1 MTWLANRARR
11 VPGIGLVGSLSL
23 CASLCAVAA
32 SQTFEINSSGQVNS
46 APAKQTKAARKKGSA
61 PAAAKESSEIGWG
74 SSIEVSRQARA
85 AEQAMQKGD
94 YRSAAVF
101 AERAAKAAP
110 QVPAFWFLYGY
121 ASRLAGEYSNSI
133 DAFQRGLQV
142 APNSVQ
148 GLSGLAQTYARMG
161 KRKEAEDVLNKVLAA
176 NPRSPTDLALA
187 GELMLDTDPQ
197 KALGLLQR
205 SDSIKPAARSE
216 LLVARAYQRLKQPEQ
231 SRQWLDRAQARAPRD
246 PDVLRAVAGL
256 HRDNHQYDKA
266 IAILKSVHPQ
276 TPSLIAEEGFTY
288 QLAGKK
294 KEAAASYSQAAQDAP
309 KDLNLQL
316 SAAQSEVN
324 VGDFRKA
331 NDFLLQAESVDPQNY
346 RLFAVRGQID
356 DQQHNPERAIKNYEQ
371 ALAHMP
377 TEVSE
382 GVLYP
387 IEIRLN
393 LYDLYRDTD
402 QTAAAEKQLQAARA
416 SISSLDFQDAER
428 PEFLRLRAAISAA
441 GGNYSAAEKDLNE
454 ALSMDPTS
462 VNITLNYGQLLWK
475 EKKNPEAMKMFTKA
489 AELDPNNP
497 AALSAMGY
505 LSRDM
510 GDPKAAEG
518 YFTKLASAHPDDYVA
533 YLALGDLYTARK
545 EIDRAQQSYEKAYKL
560 SPDNPII
567 IAGGINSALER
578 RDVATAKSWIE
589 RADARANEN
598 PQVMRERERY
608 LSFDGKYLESANLG
622 YKVIKLLPRDPEA
635 SVYLAY
641 DLLFLGRYDESW
653 KIVQQFQPILPKDRD
668 LPLIA
673 GYIHVNDGLLHTA
686 VEDFTRAINNDPSM
700 ATGYMNR
707 GFVYNDLREGS
718 KASKDFETALKLNP
732 NYGEAHLGLAF
743 ALLQNRHSKPAIQH
757 ANAAYKILGNSA
769 AVHLALA
776 EGYRQQVL
784 LAKAEKE
791 YEAALQL
798 RPERTTY
805 LALADDQ
812 YRQRH
817 YKDSVN
823 TLRAALQV
831 SPQDAEIYAKTAR
844 SYAAL
849 RDKQQTMQA
858 IQNAELY
865 GRSSGTIQVA
875 IGDALLQLGD
885 RQLAMNHYANALYQ
899 LEGDRVDIRLSIARL
914 FAREGSWDDAREQ
927 VGVGFAEARASGQ
940 DIGPE
945 QLLDAADIFLQIHDF
960 DLAKRYFERAQA
972 DGADP
977 EVVAVGLANAYLAQG
992 QTASAEAQL
1001 TSLGNSDDYS
1011 QDYGYL
1017 LAMGNVYRQK
1027 QQNSEALSYLARAHS
1042 MNQDDPDAER
1052 AELSLAGDTGMPTPL
1067 PGVSMV
1073 SNISLAPI
1081 FEDINIYQMD
1091 ARLRGLVDNPSFLPP
1106 PRDSFESVGLAN
1118 FRIRHEGWP
1127 LITSTFSE
1135 RNARGTLLFPSNNEI
1150 LHRNTYDTSFNGAV
1164 SPNFRV
1170 AGTSVTLTPG
1180 LQFTIRRDSESP
1192 RDMNQNLFRQFLYLN
1207 TGSFGNW
1214 ISVSGQAIREAGP
1227 FTLQNLHSRDASA
1240 QLEFRVGRPW
1250 GNTALIS
1257 GYGARDVLFRPLI
1270 REYYTTSTYAGI
1282 EHRFGERFTASI
1294 LGEYL
1299 RSWRVIDRNYSLGQ
1313 AIRPAFRANYQVTR
1327 HWAAEGAFVY
1337 SRGEGFHAY
1346 DNFQNQFMISY
1357 VKPMHGSL
1365 NDGLGTEV
1373 SYPLRFS
1380 FGVHTQTFYDFPGHS
1395 RTDILPVIR
1404 LNFF

>member
-1 MTWLANRARR
+1 MTWLANRVRR
-11 VPGIGLVGSLSL
+11 VPGFGLVGSLCL
-23 CASLCAVAA
+23 VACLCAVAA
-32 SQTFEINSSGQVNS
+32 GQTFEVNSNGQVNS
-46 APAKQTKAARKKGSA
+46 APAKQTKGARKKGTA
-61 PAAAKESSEIGWG
+61 PAASKESTGIGWG

-85 AEQAMQKGD
+85 AEQAMKKGD
-94 YRSAAVF
+94 YRSAAAF
-101 AERAAKAAP
+101 AERAAKSAP
-110 QVPAFWFLYGY
+110 QVPDFWFLYGY
-121 ASRLAGEYSNSI
+121 ASRLAGDYSNSV

-161 KRKEAEDVLNKVLAA
+161 KRKEAEDTLNKVLAA
-176 NPRSPTDLALA
+176 NPRSPNDLALA
-187 GELMLDTDPQ
+187 GELMLETDPQ

-231 SRQWLDRAQARAPRD
+231 SRQWLDRAQARAPHD

-276 TPSLIAEEGFTY
+276 TPSLMAEEGFTY

-294 KEAAASYSQAAQDAP
+294 KEAAAIYAQAATESP
-309 KDLNLQL
+309 KDANLQL
-316 SAAQSEVN
+316 SAAQSQVN
-324 VGDFRKA
+324 VGDFHKA
-331 NDFLLQAESVDPQNY
+331 NDFLLKAESLDPQNY

-377 TEVSE
+377 AEVSE

-402 QTAAAEKQLQAARA
+402 QAAAAEKQLQAARA
-416 SISSLDFQDAER
+416 AISTLDFQDNER

-441 GGNYSAAEKDLNE
+441 GGNYTAAEKDLNE
-454 ALSMDPTS
+454 ALSMDPSS

-475 EKKNPEAMKMFTKA
+475 EKKNPEAMRMFAKA

-497 AALSAMGY
+497 SALSAMGY

-510 GDPKAAEG
+510 GDSKAAEG
-518 YFTKLASAHPDDYVA
+518 YFTRLASTHPDDYIA

-545 EIDRAQQSYEKAYKL
+545 EIDRAQQNYEKAYKL
-560 SPDNPII
+560 SPENPII
-567 IAGGINSALER
+567 IAGGINSALEH
-578 RDVATAKSWIE
+578 RDVATAKTWVD

-598 PQVMRERERY
+598 PQVMREKERY
-608 LSFDGKYLESANLG
+608 LSFNGKYLESANLG

-653 KIVQQFQPILPKDRD
+653 KVVQQFQPILPKDHD

-686 VEDFTRAINNDPSM
+686 VEDFTRAINNDPNM

-707 GFVYNDLREGS
+707 GFVYNDLREGT
-718 KASKDFETALKLNP
+718 KATRDFETALKLNP

-743 ALLQNRHSKPAIQH
+743 ASLQNRHSKMAIQH

-784 LAKAEKE
+784 LVKAEKE

-798 RPERTTY
+798 RPERGTY

-817 YKDSVN
+817 YNDSVN
-823 TLRAALQV
+823 TLKAALQV

-844 SYAAL
+844 SYASM

-865 GRSSGTIQVA
+865 GRSSSTIQVA

-885 RQLAMNHYANALYQ
+885 RQLAMNHYADALNQ

-914 FAREGSWDDAREQ
+914 FAREGSWDEAREQ
-927 VGVGFAEARASGQ
+927 VGIGFAEARAGGQ
-940 DIGPE
+940 EISAE
-945 QLLDAADIFLQIHDF
+945 QLLDAAVVFLQIHDF
-960 DLAKRYFERAQA
+960 DLARRYFERAQA
-972 DGADP
+972 EGADP
-977 EVVAVGLANAYLAQG
+977 EVVAVGMANAYLAKGETQ
-992 QTASAEAQL
+992 SAEAQL
-1001 TSLGNSDDYS
+1001 SSLGNSDDYS

-1027 QQNSEALSYLARAHS
+1027 HQNAEALSYLARAQS

-1067 PGVSMV
+1067 PGVSMI
-1073 SNISLAPI
+1073 SNVSLAPI

-1091 ARLRGLVDNPSFLPP
+1091 ARLRGIRNPADLPP
-1106 PRDSFESVGLAN
+1106 PRDSFESLGLAN
-1118 FRIRHEGWP
+1118 FRIHRDGLP
-1127 LITSTFSE
+1127 LITSSFSE

-1150 LHRNTYDTSFNGAV
+1150 LHRNTYDTIFNGAI
-1164 SPNFRV
+1164 SPTFHV
-1170 AGTSVTLTPG
+1170 AGTPVTLTPG
-1180 LQFTIRRDSESP
+1180 LQFTIRRDSESAV
-1192 RDMNQNLFRQFLYLN
+1192 DMNQNLFRQFLYLN
-1207 TGSFGNW
+1207 TGAFGNW
-1214 ISVSGQAIREAGP
+1214 ITVSGQAIREAGP
-1227 FTLQNLHSRDASA
+1227 YTLQNLHSRDASA
-1240 QLEFRVGRPW
+1240 QLEFRVGHPW

-1270 REYYTTSTYAGI
+1270 REYYTTTTYAGI
-1282 EHRFGERFTASI
+1282 EHRFGEKFTAAV

-1299 RSWRVIDRNYSLGQ
+1299 RSWRVIDREYALGQ
-1313 AIRPAFRANYQVTR
+1313 AIRPAFRASYQVAR
-1327 HWAAEGAFVY
+1327 HWNAEGAFVL

-1346 DNFQNQFMISY
+1346 DNIQNQFMVSY

-1380 FGVHTQTFYDFPGHS
+1380 FGIQTQTFYDFPGHG
-1395 RTDILPVIR
+1395 RTDVLPVIR
-1404 LNFF
+1404 LNLF